1 MAQPS
6 TREGFAVIDWKAPLD
21 LAASRAALPAG
32 GAVIKGMFID
42 GVLRGC
48 ARRGHDLKWPKKFVA
63 FKEYDVRDYL
73 DVCEAAAG
81 ALFAKHSM
89 REGLRRVGHMA
100 YPDLVDSLIGRVI
113 FGVLGRDVR
122 SISKLVS
129 KAYEIAGKPGRAT
142 LLELHD
148 DATVVRLEDIH
159 TYIDTLQVG
168 AFEGVLQAC
177 ALDGEVRIKRL
188 SPSSAEFWTC
198 WWPVGQADPRSPRSN
213 G

>member
-1 MAQPS
+1 MQPA
-6 TREGFAVIDWKAPLD
+6 TREGFEVIDWNAPLD
-21 LAASRAALPAG
+21 LVAARARLPAG

-48 ARRGHDLKWPKKFVA
+48 ARRGHDLKWPKRFVA
-63 FKEYDVRDYL
+63 FRDYDVAEYL
-73 DVCEAAAG
+73 DVCEAAART
-81 ALFAKHSM
+81 LYPTQST

-113 FGVLGRDVR
+113 FGVLGKDVK

-129 KAYEIAGKPGRAT
+129 KAYEIAGKPGRAA

-148 DATVVRLEDIH
+148 DASVVRLDDIH
-159 TYIDTLQVG
+159 TYLDTLQVG

-177 ALDGEVRIKRL
+177 GLDGEVRIKWH
-188 SPSSAEFWTC
+188 SPSSCEFWTC
-198 WWPVGQADPRSPRSN
+198 WWPAGQSDPRR
-213 G
+213 